1 MITLAIVLLSAKV
14 SDTGERDIEVKAGV
28 WRK

>member
-14 SDTGERDIEVKAGV
+14 SDIGERDIEVKAGV